1 MLGVVEFR
9 SFFLLLGDMIFEEV
23 VLGYLVGVLL
33 FMVFIG
39 FVDFMERKKK

>member
-9 SFFLLLGDMIFEEV
+9 SFFLLLGGMIFEEV